1 MNSEEVLENQRLVQ
15 GGPCY
20 QNKAASA
27 VSQVTSIC
35 NKEFSS
41 SHIYS
46 GLVTK
51 RVQHSD
57 QKYFLHRSNSEK
69 FFALHQ

>member
-1 MNSEEVLENQRLVQ
+1 MNSEETLKSQRLVQ
-15 GGPCY
+15 GGPRY
-20 QNKAASA
+20 HNETA

-35 NKEFSS
+35 DNLEFSS
-41 SHIYS
+41 THIYS

-57 QKYFLHRSNSEK
+57 QKYFLHRSETAK
-69 FFALHQ
+69 FFAIHQ